1 MSVTRT
7 AKETQTNHGWSHSS
21 TGNLSGKREPYASF
35 FSAPYPSI
43 GGKAMEKHPHSHRLI
58 GVSRGVLTFC
68 ELFLEVP
75 VLLVSVDSRRQ
86 SAMGNEL
93 SVFARSLGR

>member
-1 MSVTRT
+1 MQ
-7 AKETQTNHGWSHSS
+7 A
-21 TGNLSGKREPYASF
+21 F

-43 GGKAMEKHPHSHRLI
+43 GGKALEKHPHSHRPI

-68 ELFLEVP
+68 ELFLEDP
-75 VLLVSVDSRRQ
+75 VLLVSFDSQRQ

-93 SVFARSLGR
+93 SVFARSFGR